1 MADKYLKQNAG
12 VITEIEA
19 TASSA
24 GAGDAGKIP
33 ALGSGGLLNL
43 NMMPTGIAPDTAS
56 IVASEALAAGDMV
69 DVYDDGGT
77 STCRKADATTSGK
90 LATGFVLAAVESA
103 ANASIYFEGINNQV
117 TGLTVGPLFL
127 SAAIPGGVTA
137 IAPSA
142 SGNVVQSVGRAIS
155 ATSMSFEPAQPIV
168 LV

>member
-1 MADKYLKQNAG
+1 MAKEWISENVKCDLCSHKWIAVYHCDSDKLECPNC
-12 VITEIEA
+12 E
-19 TASSA
+19 
-24 GAGDAGKIP
+24 
-33 ALGSGGLLNL
+33 
-43 NMMPTGIAPDTAS
+43 NM
-56 IVASEALAAGDMV
+56 V
-69 DVYDDGGT
+69 
-77 STCRKADATTSGK
+77 
-90 LATGFVLAAVESA
+90 
-103 ANASIYFEGINNQV
+103 YFEGINNQV